1 MSKIE
6 YEAQLAE
13 ALAGVSPRAVMVC
26 QAWHDHFGQPGWG
39 SVDFVRGELGKAT
52 AALKALGEDV
62 SFTARAPTPI
72 TSPALPPSVPE
83 ESETV
88 KEKEK
93 LIKELQSKMRAFV
106 GTKIEPINLTKMKK
120 VLQEELGRWVSEMPD
135 PIETRVTDEGD
146 GKISVALYDRLGR
159 MLGFDWETNTLVA
172 FDKDGNVLKHKKEP
186 MTEELKD
193 NPIDCHD
200 QADAEAK
207 ALIAASPKL
216 KCLMWDDGEE
226 LPVEYLYMNAA
237 GVLVVCKAFENKIAE
252 WLKPLIK
259 GAGRDWN
266 LRPEEIIEEGNGARG
281 LLKHLFPGCEFEE

>member
-88 KEKEK
+88 KEK
-93 LIKELQSKMRAFV
+93 
-106 GTKIEPINLTKMKK
+106 T
-120 VLQEELGRWVSEMPD
+120 
-135 PIETRVTDEGD
+135 
-146 GKISVALYDRLGR
+146 
-159 MLGFDWETNTLVA
+159 
-172 FDKDGNVLKHKKEP
+172 

-216 KCLMWDDGEE
+216 KCLMWDDGGE
-226 LPVEYLYMNAA
+226 LPVEYFYMNAA